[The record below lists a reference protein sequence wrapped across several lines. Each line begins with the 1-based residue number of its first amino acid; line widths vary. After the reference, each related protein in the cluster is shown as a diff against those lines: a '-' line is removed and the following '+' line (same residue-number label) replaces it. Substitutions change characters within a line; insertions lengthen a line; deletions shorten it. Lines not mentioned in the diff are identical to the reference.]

1 MADDDDA
8 AATAKTAEVRRLA
21 QEAEARRLATEE
33 AARAE
38 EARRTEEA
46 RLRAVALGKYEAAHE
61 AIWAQATAVVNVKAL
76 IPIVLDHATNTYTKM
91 RAACSPPSSANMP

>member
-8 AATAKTAEVRRLA
+8 AKAAEVHRLA
-21 QEAEARRLATEE
+21 QEAKAHRLAVEE
-33 AARAE
+33 AAHAKEAHRAE
-38 EARRTEEA
+38 EACLHT
-46 RLRAVALGKYEAAHE
+46 VALGKYEAAHE